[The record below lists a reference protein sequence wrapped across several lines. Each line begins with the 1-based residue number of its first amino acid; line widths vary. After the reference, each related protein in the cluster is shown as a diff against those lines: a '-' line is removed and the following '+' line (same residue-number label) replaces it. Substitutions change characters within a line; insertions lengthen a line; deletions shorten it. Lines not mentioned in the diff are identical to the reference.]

1 MKKITFLLLHLNY
14 GGLEKQTV
22 TLVNE
27 LAKTKEYKIQ
37 IISVYDMLKGKSFYS
52 LDKNVDV
59 KFLADFGPNHKAF
72 YYALKHF
79 RLIKLLK
86 ESFVMIKCGIY
97 KSFVL
102 KKYIKKLDTDII
114 ISSRIEFSKLIKR
127 RDTLNISQEHSYI
140 NSKKYINK
148 VKKYFKNI
156 DKIVVMT
163 KKAKEDYEKWLKYS
177 NSKAKVYDIPNMLE
191 ESKVDNFAKFNNKTL
206 ISVGRIEKEKDFLTL
221 LDVFKIINN
230 KYNDVKLKIV
240 GEGLQRREIE
250 EKIEKLNLN
259 NKVILTGRI
268 SSQEVQEQMSA
279 SSVFVL
285 TSLCE
290 SFSLVL
296 CEAME
301 IGLPCVSF
309 NIDVGPKEIIQNG
322 INGYLIDNRD
332 VNDMAS
338 CIENLL
344 IDENKWNKISKNSIE
359 SVKKYYSESVV
370 NEWQKLFH

>member
-114 ISSRIEFSKLIKR
+114 VSSRIEFSKLIKR
-127 RDTLNISQEHSYI
+127 NDTLNISQEHSYI
-140 NSKKYINK
+140 NSKEYINK
-148 VKKYFKNI
+148 VKRYFKNI

-163 KKAKEDYEKWLKYS
+163 NKAKEEYEIWLKGS

-191 ESKVDNFAKFNNKTL
+191 KSDVNNFAKFSNKTL
-206 ISVGRIEKEKDFLTL
+206 ISVGRLEKEKDFLTL
-221 LDVFKIINN
+221 LDVFKIINE
-230 KYNDVKLKIV
+230 KHSDVKLKIV
-240 GEGLQRREIE
+240 GEGLQRKEIE
-250 EKIEKLNLN
+250 EKIEKLNLKD
-259 NKVILTGRI
+259 KVILTGRV
-268 SSQEVQEQMSA
+268 SSQEVKGQMNT

-301 IGLPCVSF
+301 VGLPCVSF

-332 VNDMAS
+332 VKDMAL

-344 IDENKWNKISKNSIE
+344 IDENEWNKISKNSIE

>member
-114 ISSRIEFSKLIKR
+114 VSSRIEFSKLIKR
-127 RDTLNISQEHSYI
+127 KDTLNISQEHSYI
-140 NSKKYINK
+140 NSKEYINK
-148 VKKYFKNI
+148 VKRYFKNI

-163 KKAKEDYEKWLKYS
+163 NKAKEEYEIWLKGS

-191 ESKVDNFAKFNNKTL
+191 KSDVNNFAKFSNKTL
-206 ISVGRIEKEKDFLTL
+206 ISVGRLEKEKDFLTL
-221 LDVFKIINN
+221 LDVFKIINE
-230 KYNDVKLKIV
+230 KHSDVKLKIV

-332 VNDMAS
+332 VKDMAL

-344 IDENKWNKISKNSIE
+344 IDENEWNKISKNSIE

>member
-163 KKAKEDYEKWLKYS
+163 NKAKEDYEKWLKYS

-206 ISVGRIEKEKDFLTL
+206 ISVGRLEKEKDFLTL

>member
-206 ISVGRIEKEKDFLTL
+206 ISVGRLEKEKDFLTL

-332 VNDMAS
+332 VNEMAS

>member
-22 TLVNE
+22 TLINE
-27 LAKTKEYKIQ
+27 LAKTKEYKIEV
-37 IISVYDMLKGKSFYS
+37 ISVYNMLKGKSFYK
-52 LDKNVDV
+52 LDKSVDV

-86 ESFVMIKCGIY
+86 ESFFMIKCGIY
-97 KSFVL
+97 KNFVL

-148 VKKYFKNI
+148 VRKNFKNI
-156 DKIVVMT
+156 DKIIVMT
-163 KKAKEDYEKWLKYS
+163 NKAKEEYQKWLKNS
-177 NSKAKVYDIPNMLE
+177 NSNAKVFVIPNMLE
-191 ESKVDNFAKFNNKTL
+191 ETNINNFAKFKNKTI
-206 ISVGRIEKEKDFLTL
+206 ISVGRLEKEKDFLTL
-221 LDVFKIINN
+221 LDVFKIIND
-230 KYNDVKLKIV
+230 KYSDVKLKIV
-240 GEGLQRREIE
+240 GEGLQRKEIE
-250 EKIEKLNLN
+250 EKIYNLKL
-259 NKVILTGRI
+259 KDSVSLTGRV
-268 SSQEVQEQMSA
+268 SSQKVQEEMST

-322 INGYLIDNRD
+322 INGYLINNR
-332 VNDMAS
+332 NIENMAK

-344 IDENKWNKISKNSIE
+344 TDEDEWNKISQNSIK
-359 SVKKYYSESVV
+359 SVKKYYSTNVV
-370 NEWQKLFH
+370 NEWKKLFH

>member
-206 ISVGRIEKEKDFLTL
+206 ISVGRLEKEKDFLTL
-221 LDVFKIINN
+221 LDVFKIINE
-230 KYNDVKLKIV
+230 KYSDVKLKIV

-344 IDENKWNKISKNSIE
+344 IDENKWNNISNNSIE
-359 SVKKYYSESVV
+359 SVKKYYSKNVV

>member
-344 IDENKWNKISKNSIE
+344 IDENEWNKISKNSIE

>member
-163 KKAKEDYEKWLKYS
+163 KKAKEEYEIWLKYS

-206 ISVGRIEKEKDFLTL
+206 ISVGRLEKEKDFLTL

-344 IDENKWNKISKNSIE
+344 IDENEWNNISNNSIE
-359 SVKKYYSESVV
+359 SVKKYYSKNVV

>member
-206 ISVGRIEKEKDFLTL
+206 ISVGRLEKEKDFLTL

-370 NEWQKLFH
+370 NEWQKLFN

>member
-148 VKKYFKNI
+148 VKRYFKNI

-163 KKAKEDYEKWLKYS
+163 NKAKEEYEIWLKGS

-191 ESKVDNFAKFNNKTL
+191 KSDVNNFAKFSNKTL
-206 ISVGRIEKEKDFLTL
+206 ISVGRLEKEKDFLTL
-221 LDVFKIINN
+221 LDVFKIINE
-230 KYNDVKLKIV
+230 KHSDVKLKIV
-240 GEGLQRREIE
+240 GEGLQRKELE
-250 EKIEKLNLN
+250 EKIEKLNLKD
-259 NKVILTGRI
+259 KVILTGRV
-268 SSQEVQEQMSA
+268 SSQEVKGQMNT

-301 IGLPCVSF
+301 VGLPCVSF

-332 VNDMAS
+332 VKDMAL

-344 IDENKWNKISKNSIE
+344 IDENEWNKISKNSIE

>member
-114 ISSRIEFSKLIKR
+114 VSSRIEFSKLIKR
-127 RDTLNISQEHSYI
+127 KDTLNISQEHSYI
-140 NSKKYINK
+140 NSKEYINK
-148 VKKYFKNI
+148 VKRYFKNI

-163 KKAKEDYEKWLKYS
+163 NKAKEEYEIWLKGS

-191 ESKVDNFAKFNNKTL
+191 KSDVNNFAKFSNKTL
-206 ISVGRIEKEKDFLTL
+206 ISVGRLEKEKDFLTL
-221 LDVFKIINN
+221 LDVFKIINE
-230 KYNDVKLKIV
+230 KHSDVKLKIV
-240 GEGLQRREIE
+240 GEGLQRKELE
-250 EKIEKLNLN
+250 EKIEKLNLKD
-259 NKVILTGRI
+259 KVILTGRV
-268 SSQEVQEQMSA
+268 SSQEVKGQMNT

-301 IGLPCVSF
+301 VGLPCVSF

-332 VNDMAS
+332 VKDMAL

-344 IDENKWNKISKNSIE
+344 IDENEWNKISKNSIE

>member
-114 ISSRIEFSKLIKR
+114 VSSRIEFSKLIKR
-127 RDTLNISQEHSYI
+127 KDTLNISQEHSYI
-140 NSKKYINK
+140 NSKEYINK
-148 VKKYFKNI
+148 VKRYFKNI

-163 KKAKEDYEKWLKYS
+163 NKAKEEYEIWLKGS

-191 ESKVDNFAKFNNKTL
+191 KSDVNNFAKFSNKTL
-206 ISVGRIEKEKDFLTL
+206 ISVGRLEKEKDFLTL

-344 IDENKWNKISKNSIE
+344 IDENKWNNISNNSIE
-359 SVKKYYSESVV
+359 SVKKYYSKNVV

>member
-191 ESKVDNFAKFNNKTL
+191 ESKVDNFANFNNKTL
-206 ISVGRIEKEKDFLTL
+206 ISVGRLEKEKDFLTL
-221 LDVFKIINN
+221 LDVFKIINE
-230 KYNDVKLKIV
+230 KYSDVKLKIV

-344 IDENKWNKISKNSIE
+344 IDENEWNKISKNSIE

>member
-114 ISSRIEFSKLIKR
+114 VSSRIEFSKLIKR
-127 RDTLNISQEHSYI
+127 KDTLNISQEHSYI
-140 NSKKYINK
+140 NSKEYINK
-148 VKKYFKNI
+148 VKRYFKNI

-163 KKAKEDYEKWLKYS
+163 NKAKEEYEIWLKGS

-191 ESKVDNFAKFNNKTL
+191 KSDVNNFAKFSNKTL
-206 ISVGRIEKEKDFLTL
+206 ISVGRLEKEKDFLTL

>member
-206 ISVGRIEKEKDFLTL
+206 ISVGRLEKEKDFLTL

-332 VNDMAS
+332 VKDMAL

-344 IDENKWNKISKNSIE
+344 IDENEWNKISKNSIE

>member
-79 RLIKLLK
+79 RLIKPLK

-206 ISVGRIEKEKDFLTL
+206 ISVGRLEKEKDFLTL

>member
-127 RDTLNISQEHSYI
+127 KDTLNISQEHSYI
-140 NSKKYINK
+140 NSKEYINK
-148 VKKYFKNI
+148 VKRYFKNI

-206 ISVGRIEKEKDFLTL
+206 ISVGRLEKEKDFLTL

-344 IDENKWNKISKNSIE
+344 IDENEWNKISKNSIE

>member
-114 ISSRIEFSKLIKR
+114 VSSRIEFSKLIKR
-127 RDTLNISQEHSYI
+127 NDTLNISQEHSYI
-140 NSKKYINK
+140 NSKEYINK
-148 VKKYFKNI
+148 VKRYFKNI

-163 KKAKEDYEKWLKYS
+163 NKAKEEYEIWLKGS

-191 ESKVDNFAKFNNKTL
+191 KSDVNNFAKFSNKTL
-206 ISVGRIEKEKDFLTL
+206 ISVGRLEKEKDFLTL
-221 LDVFKIINN
+221 LDVFKIINE
-230 KYNDVKLKIV
+230 KHSDVKLKIV

-250 EKIEKLNLN
+250 EKIEKLNLKD
-259 NKVILTGRI
+259 KVILTGRV
-268 SSQEVQEQMSA
+268 SSQEVKGQMNT

-301 IGLPCVSF
+301 VGLPCVSF

-332 VNDMAS
+332 VKDMAL

-344 IDENKWNKISKNSIE
+344 IDENEWNKISKNSIE

>member
-86 ESFVMIKCGIY
+86 ESFVMIKCGVY

-102 KKYIKKLDTDII
+102 KKYIKRLDTDII

-206 ISVGRIEKEKDFLTL
+206 ISVGRLEKEKDFLTL
-221 LDVFKIINN
+221 LDVFKIINE
-230 KYNDVKLKIV
+230 KYSDVKLKIV

-332 VNDMAS
+332 VNNMAS

-344 IDENKWNKISKNSIE
+344 IDENEWNKISNNSIE
-359 SVKKYYSESVV
+359 SVKKYYSKNVV

>member
-206 ISVGRIEKEKDFLTL
+206 ISVGRLEKEKDFLTL

-240 GEGLQRREIE
+240 GEGLQRKELE
-250 EKIEKLNLN
+250 EKIEKLNLKD
-259 NKVILTGRI
+259 KVILTGRV
-268 SSQEVQEQMSA
+268 SSQEVKGQMNT

-301 IGLPCVSF
+301 VGLPCVSF

-332 VNDMAS
+332 VKDMAL

-344 IDENKWNKISKNSIE
+344 IDENEWNKISKNSIE

>member
-206 ISVGRIEKEKDFLTL
+206 ISVGRLEKEKDFLTL
-221 LDVFKIINN
+221 LDVFKIINE

-344 IDENKWNKISKNSIE
+344 IDENKWNNISNNSIE